1 MGYDPEYFITKNGN
15 EEEGSSSSSSYS
27 PAVIDESLLCV
38 VCHNVYDTP
47 MVLDPCG
54 HSFCR
59 DCVAELLGK

>member
-1 MGYDPEYFITKNGN
+1 MGYDPEYFIDIN
-15 EEEGSSSSSSYS
+15 EGSSSSSSYS